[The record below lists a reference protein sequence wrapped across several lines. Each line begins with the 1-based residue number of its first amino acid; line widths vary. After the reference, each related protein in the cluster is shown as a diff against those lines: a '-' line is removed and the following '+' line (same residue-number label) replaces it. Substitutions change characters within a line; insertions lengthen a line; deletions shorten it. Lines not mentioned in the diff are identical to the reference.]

1 MWGNAVRGGG
11 TCKNPVRLSMYN
23 GPMETVECMW
33 VNIWCMLDWIIGFG
47 HKTAEIHFLGMSVPL
62 VSAQNQTLWW
72 LAGMN

>member
-47 HKTAEIHFLGMSVPL
+47 HKTAEIHFLGMSVQL

>member
-62 VSAQNQTLWW
+62 VSAQN
-72 LAGMN
+72 